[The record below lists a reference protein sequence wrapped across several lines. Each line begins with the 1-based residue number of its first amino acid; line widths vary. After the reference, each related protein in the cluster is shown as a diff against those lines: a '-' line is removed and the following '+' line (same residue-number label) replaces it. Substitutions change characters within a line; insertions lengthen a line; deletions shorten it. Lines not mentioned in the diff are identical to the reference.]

1 MPSTSLLTEYLA
13 SLNKQLANA
22 RKRHLATF
30 SAVKAASEM
39 DKKLASFSLRSSQQR
54 ITKTEK
60 PRNLLQIAG
69 FVVRPA
75 GFEPVTFR
83 VGV

>member
-1 MPSTSLLTEYLA
+1 
-13 SLNKQLANA
+13 
-22 RKRHLATF
+22 
-30 SAVKAASEM
+30 M

-60 PRNLLQIAG
+60 PRNLLQIAE

>member
-60 PRNLLQIAG
+60 SPAIPYRLRGSWYARQDSNL
-69 FVVRPA
+69 
-75 GFEPVTFR
+75 
-83 VGV
+83 